1 MNGPEPVLTAVDE
14 IESAVRAA
22 IGEEY
27 RIDRLLGRGGM
38 SVVFLAEELALKRS
52 VALKVFPLTLALEES
67 ASDRFRHEAQIAA
80 SLEHPHIAP
89 IHRFGVAPGFMW
101 YTMKYIDGFSLAETL
116 RDVGRLS
123 RYSVLSLVEQAAS
136 ALDYAHHHGIVH
148 RDMKPANIML
158 DESNCA
164 YVCDFG
170 VAKTPDTK
178 LTQTGRTI
186 GTPAYMSP
194 EQLYDR
200 PLDGRSDQYSLAVM
214 VFELLTGRH
223 PFEAESVADIIQM
236 HCTTPPPLLSEFL
249 HDLPEPLVEG
259 VAKAMS
265 KEPDERFDSVIGF
278 LSAIGGR
285 RPPQAPQP
293 RMSTELTEA
302 VTERIPAKSP
312 PKAGRRSV
320 TLAVGAA
327 LGVAATLGAVSFTPV
342 GNLIRPMDD
351 AVPTAIVPAEPG
363 HIFVSAEPWG
373 ELYID
378 GNYVGN
384 TPALN
389 LPLAAG
395 SHVLRIEREG
405 YVTVERDFELTSGQ
419 ELRITDIVLRRE
431 P

>member
-1 MNGPEPVLTAVDE
+1 MTDPTSSQTAIEE
-14 IESAVRAA
+14 IEAAVRAA
-22 IGEEY
+22 LGDEY

-38 SVVFLAEELALKRS
+38 SVVFLAEELTLKRP
-52 VALKVFPLTLALEES
+52 VALKIFPLSLALEKS

-89 IHRFGVAPGFMW
+89 VHRFGEATGFLW
-101 YTMKYIDGFSLAETL
+101 YTMKYINGSSLSDTL

-123 RYSVLSLVEQAAS
+123 RFSVLSLAEQTAS
-136 ALDYAHHHGIVH
+136 ALDYAHRRGVVH

-158 DESNCA
+158 DESNWA

-170 VAKTPDTK
+170 VAKVPDAK
-178 LTQTGRTI
+178 LTQTGGTI

-194 EQLYDR
+194 EQLFGR

-236 HCTTPPPLLSEFL
+236 HCTVPPPLLSEFL
-249 HDLPEPLVEG
+249 TDLPEPLVEG
-259 VAKAMS
+259 VVRAMS
-265 KEPDERFDSVIGF
+265 KEPAERFDSVIEF

-285 RPPQAPQP
+285 RPPRAPEP
-293 RMSTELTEA
+293 RVSTHVSEA
-302 VTERIPAKSP
+302 VTEPVRVRP
-312 PKAGRRSV
+312 PLAGGRRY
-320 TLAVGAA
+320 LPWAGGAA
-327 LGVAATLGAVSFTPV
+327 LGVLATWAALSFTPL
-342 GNLIRPMDD
+342 GSLGLFGGD
-351 AVPTAIVPAEPG
+351 G
-363 HIFVSAEPWG
+363 VSAAVEVGHVWISADPWG

-378 GNYVGN
+378 GSYAGN

-389 LPLAAG
+389 LPLGAG
-395 SHVLRIEREG
+395 PHLVRVEREG
-405 YVTVERDFELTSGQ
+405 YVTFEQRIELTPGQ
-419 ELRITDIVLRRE
+419 ELRLTDIVLRPE

>member
-1 MNGPEPVLTAVDE
+1 
-14 IESAVRAA
+14 
-22 IGEEY
+22 
-27 RIDRLLGRGGM
+27 
-38 SVVFLAEELALKRS
+38 
-52 VALKVFPLTLALEES
+52 
-67 ASDRFRHEAQIAA
+67 
-80 SLEHPHIAP
+80 
-89 IHRFGVAPGFMW
+89 
-101 YTMKYIDGFSLAETL
+101 MKYIDGSSLAETL

-136 ALDYAHHHGIVH
+136 ALDYAHRHGIVH

-170 VAKTPDTK
+170 VAKAPDTK

-249 HDLPEPLVEG
+249 PDLPEPLVQG
-259 VAKAMS
+259 VAQAMS
-265 KEPDERFDSVIGF
+265 KEPDDRFDSVISF

-293 RMSTELTEA
+293 RVSTQLTEA
-302 VTERIPAKSP
+302 ITERIPATPP
-312 PKAGRRSV
+312 PKGSRRYLP
-320 TLAVGAA
+320 LAVGAA
-327 LGVAATLGAVSFTPV
+327 LGALATWAAVSFTPV
-342 GNLIRPMDD
+342 GNLVRSGGD
-351 AVPTAIVPAEPG
+351 AEPTAAVPAEPG
-363 HIFVSAEPWG
+363 HVWISADPWG

-378 GNYVGN
+378 GTHVGN

-389 LPLAAG
+389 LTLGAG
-395 SHVLRIEREG
+395 PHVLRIEREG
-405 YVTVERDFELTSGQ
+405 YVTVERDFELTPGQ
-419 ELRITDIVLRRE
+419 ELRLTDIVLRRE

>member
-1 MNGPEPVLTAVDE
+1 MNEPEPSQTAVEE
-14 IESAVRAA
+14 IESAVRVA
-22 IGEEY
+22 IGDEY

-38 SVVFLAEELALKRS
+38 SVVFLAEEIALKRP
-52 VALKVFPLTLALEES
+52 VALKVFPLTLALEKS
-67 ASDRFRHEAQIAA
+67 ASDRFRQEAQIAA

-89 IHRFGVAPGFMW
+89 VHRFGVAPGFLW
-101 YTMKYIDGFSLAETL
+101 YTMKYINGSSLAETL

-123 RYSVLSLVEQAAS
+123 RFSVLSLVEQAAS
-136 ALDYAHHHGIVH
+136 ALDYAHRHGIVH

-158 DESNCA
+158 DESNSA

-170 VAKTPDTK
+170 VAKVSDTK
-178 LTQTGRTI
+178 LTQTGRTL

-200 PLDGRSDQYSLAVM
+200 PVDGRSDQYSLAVM

-223 PFEAESVADIIQM
+223 PFQAESVADIIQM

-249 HDLPEPLVEG
+249 PDLPEPLVQG
-259 VAKAMS
+259 VHRAMS
-265 KEPDERFDSVIGF
+265 KDPDDRFDSVIAF

-302 VTERIPAKSP
+302 ITERIATATP
-312 PKAGRRSV
+312 PRAGRRYL
-320 TLAVGAA
+320 TLALGTAFGATA
-327 LGVAATLGAVSFTPV
+327 TVAAVLFTPV
-342 GNLIRPMDD
+342 GDLLRTPGNAEPVAL
-351 AVPTAIVPAEPG
+351 VPAEPG
-363 HIFVSAEPWG
+363 HIWISADPWG

-378 GNYVGN
+378 GVYVGN

-389 LPLAAG
+389 LPLGAG
-395 SHVLRIEREG
+395 SHVLRIERAG
-405 YVTVERDFELTSGQ
+405 YAPFERDFELSPGQ
-419 ELRITDIVLRRE
+419 ELRITDIVLRRS